1 MEDPEA
7 VLPGDAVLL
16 CHSAAANVEVAL
28 VRVFP
33 AFGVMSCSN
42 QQACDEWQVMERE
55 DYHPMNNWVKGVV
68 DCARKA
74 ADWMLCPLSSEKPR
88 SSGSKTADVLW

>member
-7 VLPGDAVLL
+7 VSPEDAVRS

-33 AFGVMSCSN
+33 EFVVMSCLN
-42 QQACDEWQVMERE
+42 QQACDGWQVMERE
-55 DYHPMNNWVKGVV
+55 DYHPMNNWVKEVV

-74 ADWMLCPLSSEKPR
+74 AD
-88 SSGSKTADVLW
+88 